1 MSRDGKRSPVSLSI
15 WNNIMSFIFNYI
27 ATFESLI
34 ILGEFMNV
42 EVENDG
48 ITSIF
53 SGVESLLE
61 SSLVS
66 SGP

>member
-15 WNNIMSFIFNYI
+15 WNNIISFIFNYV

-34 ILGEFMNV
+34 IGEFMNV